1 MKHNAITVS
10 VVVLLW
16 ELVLKGGYIP
26 GLWDICATFFELLI
40 NPNFLYNLWTSLWRL
55 VVGWSIGMFLGTAIG
70 IFMGSNIHI
79 KKILMPV
86 ISCLFPIPKIALLP
100 LFIVLL
106 GIGELSKVST
116 IFIGAFFPSI
126 INSYNAVIRTPSLY
140 IEASHACGGGYWF
153 TLRKIILPYNL
164 PTIISGFR
172 TSASL
177 ALTLLVAAE
186 MLGAKYG
193 LGHWIFITGG
203 EMEFAEMFAGIIWLS
218 MIGLLINRGVEYLKC
233 KFCKWSTYEEG
244 IKNK

>member
-1 MKHNAITVS
+1 MKHTAITVS
-10 VVVLLW
+10 TFILFW

-26 GLWDICATFFELLI
+26 GLWDILTTFFELLV
-40 NPNFLYNLWTSLWRL
+40 NPNFLHNLWTSLWRL
-55 VVGWSIGMFLGTAIG
+55 IVGWSIGMFIGTTIG
-70 IFMGSNIHI
+70 IFMGSNIHV

-86 ISCLFPIPKIALLP
+86 VSCLFPIPKIALLP

-126 INSYNAVIRTPSLY
+126 INAYNSVIRTPSLY
-140 IEASHACGGGYWF
+140 IEASRSCGAGYWF
-153 TLRKIILPYNL
+153 TLTKIILPYNM
-164 PTIISGFR
+164 PTIIAGFR
-172 TSASL
+172 TSGSL
-177 ALTLLVAAE
+177 SLTLLVAAE

-218 MIGLLINRGVEYLKC
+218 IIGLGINFGVETLKRTVC
-233 KFCKWSTYEEG
+233 YWSTLEEG
-244 IKNK
+244 AQR